1 MLSCIIIA
9 LIVKIGQVW
18 TYGHKLQLYKED
30 LTKEMKEIM
39 RKERPSTAQRKS
51 AMMKKITAYV
61 DAHLHERITLRI
73 IATHCGVS
81 VSTVTQLFQK
91 QAEVSFHDFVTNRR
105 MVTAEERIKE
115 GIPLEQVGKMVGYQD
130 HSTFYRA
137 FRQHFGV
144 SPREFRCR
152 LADTEE

>member
-1 MLSCIIIA
+1 
-9 LIVKIGQVW
+9 
-18 TYGHKLQLYKED
+18 
-30 LTKEMKEIM
+30 M

-61 DAHLHERITLRI
+61 DTHLHEQITLRI
-73 IATHCGVS
+73 IAAHCGVS
-81 VSTVTQLFQK
+81 VSTVTQLFQR
-91 QAEVSFHDFVTNRR
+91 QEAVSFHGFVTNRR
-105 MVTAEERIKE
+105 MMMAENHIRE

-137 FRQHFGV
+137 FRQHYGI

-152 LADTEE
+152 LLEPTE

>member
-1 MLSCIIIA
+1 MN
-9 LIVKIGQVW
+9 
-18 TYGHKLQLYKED
+18 
-30 LTKEMKEIM
+30 EMN

-61 DAHLHERITLRI
+61 DAHLHERITLKI
-73 IATHCGVS
+73 VATHCGVS

-91 QAEVSFHDFVTNRR
+91 QADETFHDFVTKRR
-105 MVTAEERIKE
+105 MVMADSLIRE

-137 FRQHFGV
+137 FRQYFGI
-144 SPREFRCR
+144 SPREYRGQ
-152 LADTEE
+152 LLETTE

>member
-1 MLSCIIIA
+1 M
-9 LIVKIGQVW
+9 
-18 TYGHKLQLYKED
+18 
-30 LTKEMKEIM
+30 M

-61 DAHLHERITLRI
+61 DEHLQERITLKI
-73 IATHCGVS
+73 VATHCGVS

-91 QAEVSFHDFVTNRR
+91 QAEETFHDFVRNRR
-105 MVTAEERIKE
+105 MVMSDRLIRQ

-137 FRQHFGV
+137 FRQYFGI
-144 SPREFRCR
+144 SPREYRCN
-152 LADTEE
+152 LTDAIE